1 MIVSREK
8 MIFYFKALLCI
19 SFISLWS
26 FWFTNSSKEIRQKK
40 ILKHSSHIQ
49 TKKTIHKNISNTI
62 TEKKKSVVNSKI
74 QDLKDSKERASLQN
88 KLVKEL
94 PKLVNLTPVKTNI
107 EKNPSKVKVESNI
120 SKEMINLNLP
130 QIASATRKVLLND
143 SKKNQE
149 VTPGEHNPALRKVV
163 PVEKDKLKPVL
174 INLKENKNQNIE
186 QEIYLDKIAEQ
197 IELSGIVHNPNS
209 ESTAIIRDRT
219 NNYIEILKKGSKY
232 KGLKLLE
239 INKSE
244 IVLLDEALN
253 KTYIK
258 KINTGE

>member
-1 MIVSREK
+1 

-49 TKKTIHKNISNTI
+49 TKKTIHKNTSNTI
-62 TEKKKSVVNSKI
+62 TEKKKPVVNSKI

-163 PVEKDKLKPVL
+163 AVATKFLDRVVD
-174 INLKENKNQNIE
+174 INFYPTSEAKN
-186 QEIYLDKIAEQ
+186 
-197 IELSGIVHNPNS
+197 SNS
-209 ESTAIIRDRT
+209 SRYSFTTVSLPSCLTI
-219 NNYIEILKKGSKY
+219 
-232 KGLKLLE
+232 
-239 INKSE
+239 
-244 IVLLDEALN
+244 
-253 KTYIK
+253 
-258 KINTGE
+258 

>member
-1 MIVSREK
+1 M
-8 MIFYFKALLCI
+8 
-19 SFISLWS
+19 
-26 FWFTNSSKEIRQKK
+26 
-40 ILKHSSHIQ
+40 
-49 TKKTIHKNISNTI
+49 

-74 QDLKDSKERASLQN
+74 QDLKDSKERTNLQN

-130 QIASATRKVLLND
+130 QVASATRKALLND

-149 VTPGEHNPALRKVV
+149 VSPGEHNPALRKVA

-174 INLKENKNQNIE
+174 INLKENKNHNIE
-186 QEIYLDKIAEQ
+186 QKIYLDKDWLPIETQPKDGIQNFDKVAEQ
-197 IELSGIVHNPNS
+197 IELSGIVNNPNS

-244 IVLLDEALN
+244 IVLLDETLN